1 MAAYA
6 LLSFTFLNSLSV
18 YFIRCFS
25 SDSDICHIQAVF
37 SRFLL
42 YPALCLLSLG
52 FHWGRL
58 GECFLGSLLELGSER
73 SVGVDY
79 VIALYVAGTYWLVT
93 GIQSG

>member
-1 MAAYA
+1 MF
-6 LLSFTFLNSLSV
+6 LLRLRHLSYTGGFLSV
-18 YFIRCFS
+18 S
-25 SDSDICHIQAVF
+25 
-37 SRFLL
+37 
-42 YPALCLLSLG
+42 ALSG
-52 FHWGRL
+52 FMSVIFGNFHWGRL

>member
-1 MAAYA
+1 MLYCRLRFSIVCRFILFDVFLPIQTSVIYRRVSA
-6 LLSFTFLNSLSV
+6 LSGFMSV
-18 YFIRCFS
+18 IF
-25 SDSDICHIQAVF
+25 
-37 SRFLL
+37 
-42 YPALCLLSLG
+42 G
-52 FHWGRL
+52 NFHWGRL